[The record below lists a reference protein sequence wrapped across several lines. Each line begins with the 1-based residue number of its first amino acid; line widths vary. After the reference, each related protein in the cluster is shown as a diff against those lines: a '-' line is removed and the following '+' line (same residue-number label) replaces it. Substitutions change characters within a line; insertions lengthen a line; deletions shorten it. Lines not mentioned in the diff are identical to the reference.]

1 MINDASLKIILADFG
16 LHLDELGEADG
27 AVDVV
32 PHLFVT
38 FGLEVNEARQ
48 VLLFKLVHAVLGQL
62 QAKLPIFHLEFGL
75 GCNPVSFGVEC
86 FKIDDFFEIFPDL
99 HELFEVEVNNHQKIV
114 NV

>member
-1 MINDASLKIILADFG
+1 M
-16 LHLDELGEADG
+16 GETDG

-48 VLLFKLVHAVLGQL
+48 ILLFKLVHAVFCQL

-75 GCNPVSFGVEC
+75 GCNPVSFGVESLE
-86 FKIDDFFEIFPDL
+86 IDDFFKVLSDL
-99 HELFEVEVNNHQKIV
+99 HEFFKVEVNNHQKIV
-114 NV
+114 YVRMR